1 MKLIRKFLLALSFV
15 VMATGLWAV
24 PARRGQWKMLK
35 LADGT
40 EVRAELR
47 GDAFCHFYQD
57 ANGVRYA
64 QMSDAPYYQVVTPS
78 QLTTARKA
86 ARRKAPRRIHIG
98 EEHAPFEGQH
108 KELVILANFS
118 DCQFQE
124 ENTRE
129 VFNRMLNEE
138 GFADLSLGMTDGSA
152 RDYFLAQS
160 GGAFTMSFDVVGP
173 VNLPHAYSYYGENYG
188 GIQAQDMDPEQMV
201 VDAVNLVKSNYPE
214 IDFSNYDNDGDGK
227 VDQVFILY
235 AGQNESAGGD
245 ENTIWPHKYSLS
257 LSGITNLKA
266 NGVTIDDYA
275 CTSELSPLYTES
287 GTAFVLAGIG
297 TFCHEFSHCLG
308 LPDVYD
314 VSGANYGMNTWSI
327 MDQGEWNGFNVA
339 GYTPAGYT
347 AYERMYCGWLQ
358 PIELTE
364 DTQIR
369 GMKPLSQGGEAYII
383 YNKANRNE
391 YYLLENRQM
400 VGWDR
405 CLDGVE
411 EHSLLGLL
419 ITHVDYDAEV
429 WSHNVVNCSDLTWPA
444 NETVGND
451 HQRLHVVAADNS
463 YQTYKVD
470 PDYGFQWYD
479 YADVMGDCYPFGK
492 LDSLTNTSNPRA
504 TLYNKNSDGR
514 KLLNAAI
521 TNIKQNADGT
531 IDFDFRV
538 DEESGDDQA
547 GYVYFYESF
556 NSCAGMG
563 GNDGKWGGTAT
574 IGSDAFVADNAG
586 WWAANEKGGAN
597 ACAKFGSSRTASP
610 AMTPLFAING
620 STSFTF
626 LAAPWTGEGNTLTL
640 SLYSEDDDISDF
652 TISDTEFVLQA
663 DQWTECKTTITGYG
677 KMRVRF
683 TPTGTLRRFFLDEVR
698 CESLGSSTGVAE
710 LPQAQELPA
719 SASRTQYY
727 DLSGRRVAPNALQ
740 HGIYI
745 VNGKKIVR

>member
-1 MKLIRKFLLALSFV
+1 MKRLFFLALSLLV
-15 VMATGLWAV
+15 TTTILWAV

-35 LADGT
+35 LADGS

-57 ANGVRYA
+57 INGVRYA
-64 QMSDAPYYQVVTPS
+64 QMPNSSCYQVITPS
-78 QLTTARKA
+78 QLTTVRAS
-86 ARRKAPRRIHIG
+86 ARRKAPRRITIG
-98 EEHAPFEGQH
+98 QEREPLRGTHR
-108 KELVILANFS
+108 ELVILVNFS
-118 DCQFQE
+118 NLQFQDG
-124 ENTRE
+124 NTPDL
-129 VFNRMLNEE
+129 FNRMLNEE
-138 GFADLSLGMTDGSA
+138 NFADMSLGMTDGSA
-152 RDYFLAQS
+152 RDYFSAQS
-160 GGAFTMSFDVVGP
+160 GGQFTMHFDVVGP
-173 VNLPHAYSYYGENYG
+173 VTLPHPYSYYGDNYDD
-188 GIQAQDMDPEQMV
+188 IQAQDVAPEQMV
-201 VDAVNLVKSNYPE
+201 VDAVNLVKSQHTE

-235 AGQNESAGGD
+235 AGKNESAGGD
-245 ENTIWPHKYSLS
+245 ANTIWPHKYSLS
-257 LSGITNLKA
+257 QALLTPVSA
-266 NGVTIDDYA
+266 NGVKVDDYA

-314 VSGANYGMNTWSI
+314 VAGVNYGMNTWSI

-369 GMKPLSQGGEAYII
+369 GMKPLSQGGQSYII
-383 YNKANRNE
+383 YNQANRNE

-405 CLDGVE
+405 CLDGME

-419 ITHVDYDAEV
+419 VTHVDFDAEL
-429 WSHNVVNCSDLTWPA
+429 WSRNLVNCTDPTRLSY
-444 NETVGND
+444 EEVSND

-470 PDYGFQWYD
+470 PVYNFEWYD
-479 YADVMGDCYPFGK
+479 YADVMGDCFPYGQ

-531 IDFDFRV
+531 IDFDFRIDNV
-538 DEESGDDQA
+538 TGDDEA

-556 NSCAGMG
+556 NDCAGTG
-563 GNDGKWGGTAT
+563 GNDGKWGGAAN
-574 IGSDAFVADNAG
+574 IGSAAFKADNAG
-586 WWAANEKGGAN
+586 WFATNDKGGAN
-597 ACAKFGSSRTASP
+597 ACAKFGNSRTASIVT
-610 AMTPLFAING
+610 TPEFAING
-620 STSFTF
+620 SASFSF
-626 LAAPWTGEGNTLTL
+626 LAAPWTGEGNQLTL
-640 SLYSEDDDISDF
+640 SLYSDDSNLADF
-652 TISDTEFVLQA
+652 TISETTFELQPG
-663 DQWTECKTTITGYG
+663 QWTEFKTTITGYG
-677 KMRVRF
+677 KLHVRF
-683 TPTGTLRRFFLDEVR
+683 TPTEPLHRFFLDEVR
-698 CESLGSSTGVAE
+698 CESNGSSTGVSQLSIEPSNA
-710 LPQAQELPA
+710 ANN
-719 SASRTQYY
+719 SSVRYY
-727 DLSGRRVAPNALQ
+727 DLSGRRVAPNALK

-745 VNGKKIVR
+745 VNGKKIAR

>member
-1 MKLIRKFLLALSFV
+1 MKRLFFLALSLLV
-15 VMATGLWAV
+15 TTTILWAV
-24 PARRGQWKMLK
+24 PARRGQWKMLN
-35 LADGT
+35 LADGS

-57 ANGVRYA
+57 INGVRYA
-64 QMSDAPYYQVVTPS
+64 QIPNSSCYQVITPS
-78 QLTTARKA
+78 QLTTVRAS
-86 ARRKAPRRIHIG
+86 ARRKAPRRITIG
-98 EEHAPFEGQH
+98 QEREPLKGTHR
-108 KELVILANFS
+108 ELVILVNFS
-118 DCQFQE
+118 NLQFQDG
-124 ENTRE
+124 NTPDL
-129 VFNRMLNEE
+129 FNRMLNEE
-138 GFADLSLGMTDGSA
+138 NFADMSLGMTDGSA
-152 RDYFLAQS
+152 RDYFSAQS
-160 GGAFTMSFDVVGP
+160 GGQFTMQFDVVGP
-173 VNLPHAYSYYGENYG
+173 VTLPHPYSYYGDNYDD
-188 GIQAQDMDPEQMV
+188 IQAQDVAPEQMV
-201 VDAVNLVKSNYPE
+201 VDAVNLVKSQHTE

-235 AGQNESAGGD
+235 AGKNESAGGD
-245 ENTIWPHKYSLS
+245 ANTIWPHKYSLS
-257 LSGITNLKA
+257 QALLTPVSA
-266 NGVTIDDYA
+266 NGVKVDDYA

-314 VSGANYGMNTWSI
+314 VAGVNYGMNTWSI

-369 GMKPLSQGGEAYII
+369 GMKPLSQGGQSYII
-383 YNKANRNE
+383 YNQANRNE

-405 CLDGVE
+405 CLDGTE

-419 ITHVDYDAEV
+419 VTHVDFDAEL
-429 WSHNVVNCSDLTWPA
+429 WSRNLVNCTDATRLSY
-444 NETVGND
+444 EEVSND

-470 PDYGFQWYD
+470 PVYNFEWYD
-479 YADVMGDCYPFGK
+479 YADVMGDCFPYGQ

-531 IDFDFRV
+531 IDFDFRIDNV
-538 DEESGDDQA
+538 TGDDEA

-556 NSCAGMG
+556 NDCAGTG
-563 GNDGKWGGTAT
+563 GNDGKWGGAAN
-574 IGSDAFVADNAG
+574 IGSAAFKADNTG
-586 WWAANEKGGAN
+586 WFATNDKGGAN
-597 ACAKFGSSRTASP
+597 ACAKFGNSRTASIVT
-610 AMTPLFAING
+610 TPEFAING
-620 STSFTF
+620 SASFSF
-626 LAAPWTGEGNTLTL
+626 LAAPWTGEGNKLTL
-640 SLYSEDDDISDF
+640 SLYSDDSNLADF
-652 TISDTEFVLQA
+652 TISETTFELQPER
-663 DQWTECKTTITGYG
+663 WTECKTTITGYG
-677 KMRVRF
+677 KIRVRF
-683 TPTGTLRRFFLDEVR
+683 TPTEPLHRFFLDEVR
-698 CESLGSSTGVAE
+698 CESNGSSTGVSQLSIEPSNA
-710 LPQAQELPA
+710 AND
-719 SASRTQYY
+719 SSVRYY
-727 DLSGRRVAPNALQ
+727 DLSGRRVAPNALR

-745 VNGKKIVR
+745 VNGKKIAR